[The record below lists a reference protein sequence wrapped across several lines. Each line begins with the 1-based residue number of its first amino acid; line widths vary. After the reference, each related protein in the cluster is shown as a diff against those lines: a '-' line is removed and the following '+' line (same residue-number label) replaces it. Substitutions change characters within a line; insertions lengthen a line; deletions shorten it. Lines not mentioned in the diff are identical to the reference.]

1 MSVFSESE
9 LAYLAE
15 GGHLGRLA
23 TVDETGLP
31 HVVPVGWTY
40 NSELDT
46 IDIGGRDAAEF
57 VATRKFRNVAANPVA
72 AFVVDD
78 VLPPFQPRAVE
89 VRGTAGAIYHPPAGA
104 ADAVFLIRLTP
115 IKIASWGLAPA
126 ATEPPPR

>member
-1 MSVFSESE
+1 MSIFSKAE
-9 LAYLAE
+9 LDYLAE

-40 NSELDT
+40 NPDLDT

-57 VATRKFRNVAANPVA
+57 IASRKFRNVAANPNA

-78 VLPPFQPRAVE
+78 VLPPFRPRAVE
-89 VRGTAGAIYHPPAGA
+89 VRGTAEAIYHHPAEA

-115 IKIASWGLAPA
+115 IKIASWGLA
-126 ATEPPPR
+126 TGTQ